1 LHQGFVQAFR
11 LTAPHELRLSSV
23 PQPEPG
29 PGEVLVKVGAAAL
42 AGLRSDGIAE
52 RALNVRVLALLEQ
65 RLELR
70 EGLAIFAASWCVR
83 AARYAGSGAGEGVTA
98 ARGIPAAA

>member
-1 LHQGFVQAFR
+1 M
-11 LTAPHELRLSSV
+11 

-52 RALNVRVLALLEQ
+52 RALNVRVLALLEHES
-65 RLELR
+65 LDEP
-70 EGLAIFAASWCVR
+70 EIYAAAGIPR
-83 AARYAGSGAGEGVTA
+83 AAVTPS
-98 ARGIPAAA
+98 PAPLPA